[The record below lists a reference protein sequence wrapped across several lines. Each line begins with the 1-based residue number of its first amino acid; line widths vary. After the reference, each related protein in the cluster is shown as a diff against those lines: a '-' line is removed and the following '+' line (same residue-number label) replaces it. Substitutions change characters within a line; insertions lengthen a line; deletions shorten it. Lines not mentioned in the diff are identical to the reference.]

1 MKKEIPEMRKEAQTA
16 NSDTGNLTEN
26 IKWVYR
32 RYGTDLSKF
41 FQDAYKEVARR
52 QQEQQVDNN
61 IETHSA

>member
-1 MKKEIPEMRKEAQTA
+1 MEKEIPEMRKEAQTA
-16 NSDTGNLTEN
+16 NSDTGNLAES

-41 FQDAYKEVARR
+41 FQDAYRDAARR

-61 IETHSA
+61 VELHSA